1 MFEEIVVLE
10 YITCYRDLSTEQINQ
25 IYINTKLRESL
36 ESVPNG
42 TIIGRPVSSS
52 TTTNSESRIYYP
64 FFSHINMPIK
74 AGERAWVFDRSHL
87 GRISYW
93 LSRKVTDDTADD
105 LNFTHDD
112 RALSY
117 LNLDNTSDRAEQNT
131 RVFLDLGRSG
141 VKLTSTRQNAL
152 SRSDFIGE
160 PVVAVKSKSPD
171 LSIQGSNNT
180 AILLTNNG
188 ESKSATIEIVSGI
201 ATTDN
206 QKTTINSDRNNEII
220 KPIRGSDS
228 NTASAGT
235 LTSEDKSRVTVS
247 SFFNADS
254 YYSLTGDD
262 SGNQSTICLKTDGIR
277 IVAKNDLKIIVG
289 EGSDPSSII
298 LKSDGN
304 IIITPSSTGV
314 IKLGGEDASAAIL
327 ASPNAVQTSGT
338 VTGVPIVSTAGGIL
352 GLEGQSATGVF
363 STKILVKV

>member
-1 MFEEIVVLE
+1 MFEEIIVLE
-10 YITCYRDLSTEQINQ
+10 YITCYRDLTIDQIGQ
-25 IYINTKLRESL
+25 IYANTKLRESI

-52 TTTNSESRIYYP
+52 STTNSESRIYYP
-64 FFSHINMPIK
+64 FFSHINLPIK

-87 GRISYW
+87 GRVSYW

-117 LNLDNTSDRAEQNT
+117 LNLDNTPERGEQNT

-141 VKLTSTRQNAL
+141 VKLTTTRQNAL
-152 SRSDFIGE
+152 CRSDFVGE
-160 PVVAVKSKSPD
+160 PVVALKSKSPD

-180 AILLTNNG
+180 AIVLTNNG
-188 ESKSATIEIVSGI
+188 EEKSATIEIVSGVS
-201 ATTDN
+201 TTDV
-206 QKTTINSDRNNEII
+206 QKITTNSDRNSEII

-228 NTASAGT
+228 NTTSAGT
-235 LTSEDKSRVTVS
+235 LTSDDKSRVTVS
-247 SFFNADS
+247 SLFNADD
-254 YYSLTGDD
+254 YYSLTGDN
-262 SGNQSTICLKTDGIR
+262 SGAQPTISLKTDGIR
-277 IVAKNDLKIIVG
+277 IVAKNDLKIVVG
-289 EGSDPSSII
+289 EGEDPSSII

-304 IIITPSSTGV
+304 IIITPSSAGV
-314 IKLGGEDASAAIL
+314 IKLGGEDANAAIL
-327 ASPNAVQTSGT
+327 ASPNAVQLAGT